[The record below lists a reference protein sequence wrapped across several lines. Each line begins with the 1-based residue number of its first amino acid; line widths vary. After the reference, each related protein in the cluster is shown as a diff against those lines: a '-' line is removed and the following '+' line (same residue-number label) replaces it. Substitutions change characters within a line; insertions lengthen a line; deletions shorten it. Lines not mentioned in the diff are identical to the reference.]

1 MLFPLDKNILP
12 TGEIISLKNTKYDF
26 FSKEKK
32 MYELYKDKKENRVD
46 NDKKEKKIKKLNF
59 FGFR

>member
-32 MYELYKDKKENRVD
+32 ISELYNDKNENRVD
-46 NDKKEKKIKKLNF
+46 NVKIEKNKKM
-59 FGFR
+59 